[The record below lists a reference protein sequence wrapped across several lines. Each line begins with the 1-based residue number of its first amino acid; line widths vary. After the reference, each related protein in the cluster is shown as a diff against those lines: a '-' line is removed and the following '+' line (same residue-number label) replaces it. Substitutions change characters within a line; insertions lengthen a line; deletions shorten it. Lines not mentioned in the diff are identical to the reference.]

1 MNKLFTII
9 MAAGICC
16 ALCCPAFAA
25 GAPAAASAFVA
36 HQQKIKH
43 PTEAMSTQQVT
54 AILNTM
60 RQKKSDAEK
69 VTALKEGVKDKGI
82 TVEQLITLLNQ
93 FLTDDSKLECAQY
106 AFPYTTNYKS
116 FLKIMDL
123 FSQEGYKWKLEEYY
137 DKNKK

>member
-1 MNKLFTII
+1 MIKPLKV
-9 MAAGICC
+9 AAVFAVICYFYSPVL
-16 ALCCPAFAA
+16 AAKPANFCS
-25 GAPAAASAFVA
+25 PIEIL
-36 HQQKIKH
+36 QQKIKH
-43 PTEAMSTQQVT
+43 PTEAMTNTQVS
-54 AILNTM
+54 AILNNM
-60 RQKKSDAEK
+60 RQKKNDAEK

-93 FLTDDSKLECAQY
+93 FLTDDSKLDCAVY

-123 FSQEGYKWKLEEYY
+123 FSQEGYKWKLEDYY